1 MRSRGR
7 RGRVVA
13 TALGTMIAIV
23 AAGGWTASRPA
34 SGGGAPAAEAQR
46 ARPAA
51 AHTVTLLTGDK
62 VMVRTGPDGRQ
73 AAQVVRGPGRA
84 RVPYATRAYGGHL
97 FVTPAD
103 AQALIAA
110 GRLDPRLFDVT
121 QLVAWGYDDAHAAD
135 IPLITAGTAGT
146 APAAAAV
153 PDTHGT
159 KTMAAL
165 GMTATR
171 LRKAGAATAWHEL
184 TGGAPRPA
192 TFAADMKAKRLWLDG
207 KLRLTDDVSAA
218 QVGAPAAWNSGL
230 TGAGVT
236 VAVLDGGYDSA
247 HADLADVVTES
258 RGFTDQGAADVTD
271 RFGHGT
277 HVASILAGSGAA
289 SAGRF
294 QGIAHGAKLAVGK
307 VCDDGGLCDTSWVL
321 AGMSWA
327 AQTVRARVVNMSL
340 GAPDAPGLD
349 PLEDAVNTL
358 TAQTGTLFVIAAGN
372 DGRDGTIESPG
383 SADAALTVGA
393 VDSGDALAPFS
404 SRGPRLEDYA
414 IKPDLTAPGVDITAA
429 KAAGSELGAPVG
441 TAYQKLSGTS
451 MATPH
456 VAGAAAIVAQ
466 QHPDWTAARLKAALT
481 SSARPATGVTA
492 YQQGDGR
499 LDIAR
504 AITQQV
510 TAAPAGV
517 AAYLKWPHAAGQSAV
532 KNVTYTNS
540 GTGPVTLTLGVRA
553 AGTGGAAAPAGLFKT
568 GQDTVTVPAG
578 GSVDVAVTI
587 AADGVPPG
595 LYSGLVTATSADGT
609 LVVRTGVGANVEP
622 EAADVTVSTTGRDG
636 APTDT
641 VVDFF
646 DPSTG
651 GVTEADTANGTA
663 TVRLTAKPYVVY
675 SAVFTED
682 GSATN
687 VASLLQPV
695 TIGQSSHQ
703 VSLDARAAKPVTV
716 SVDRPDAVAM
726 LDAMSTYNGQGGA
739 FLGIGG
745 GAAGQ
750 VYVLPVKDS
759 HLIFNAQSVWTQQGS
774 SETAPGEF
782 RYDLADVSRGEVPAS
797 PAFTHK
803 TADLAAITTSVRTAG
818 APVIGSHVWAPV
830 LPDVFLSFGTGVPMR
845 LPASQT
851 EFVTPQIAYS
861 RTLFYGSS
869 DETLLQGG
877 QLNGANAVYD
887 KQAYTET
894 WNAAAIGPAFPA
906 VGSDRNGDAFTFGGD
921 GLFSDTADGHVGRDA
936 RATGTVELSQGGT
949 VIKSDELHSGLA
961 VLSATL
967 PAGAAT
973 YTLNVSAR
981 RQVEDAALSTAVSTS
996 WTFGSGHTASQQ
1008 ALPLL
1013 AVRYAVPGLSDGN
1026 EGAAG
1031 GTVNVPVQVVRNPGA
1046 PAASVTGLTVQTSAD
1061 DGKTW
1066 QTVPVAAA
1074 GTGWVATVT
1083 NPGAAGFVSLKASA
1097 ADSAGNSVV
1106 QTIVRAY
1113 AVR

>member
-1 MRSRGR
+1 MRNRGR

-23 AAGGWTASRPA
+23 AASGWTASRPEPA
-34 SGGGAPAAEAQR
+34 AGAPAGAEPQR
-46 ARPAA
+46 ARPVAV
-51 AHTVTLLTGDK
+51 HTVTLLTGDK
-62 VMVRTGPDGRQ
+62 VMMRTGADGRPT
-73 AAQVVRGPGRA
+73 AQIVRGPGRA
-84 RVPYATRAYGGHL
+84 RVPYATRAYGSHL
-97 FVTPAD
+97 FVVPAD
-103 AQALIAA
+103 AQPLIAA
-110 GRLDPRLFDVT
+110 GRLDARLFDVT
-121 QLVAWGYDDAHAAD
+121 QLVAWGYDDAHSAD
-135 IPLITAGTAGT
+135 IPVIAEGTQRTAADL
-146 APAAAAV
+146 PA
-153 PDTHGT
+153 THGT
-159 KTMAAL
+159 KTMTAL
-165 GMTATR
+165 GLTATR
-171 LRKAGAATAWHEL
+171 LRKAGAAAAWREL
-184 TGGAPRPA
+184 TGGAARPA
-192 TFAADMKAKRLWLDG
+192 TFAAGSNAKRLWLDG

-236 VAVLDGGYDSA
+236 VAVLDSGYDA
-247 HADLADVVTES
+247 RHADLAGVVTAS
-258 RGFTDQGAADVTD
+258 RGFTDKGAADVTD
-271 RFGHGT
+271 GLGHGT
-277 HVASILAGSGAA
+277 HVASIVAGSGAA
-289 SAGRF
+289 SNGRF

-307 VCDDGGLCDTSWVL
+307 VCDDGGRCDTSWVL
-321 AGMSWA
+321 AGMVWA
-327 AQTVRARVVNMSL
+327 AQTVGARVVNLSL
-340 GAPDAPGLD
+340 GAIDTPGLD

-358 TAQTGTLFVIAAGN
+358 TRQTGTLFVIAAGN
-372 DGRDGTIESPG
+372 DGRDGTIASPG

-466 QHPDWTAARLKAALT
+466 QRPGWPAARLKAALT
-481 SSARPATGVTA
+481 SSARPATGATA

-504 AITQQV
+504 AIGQPV

-517 AAYLKWPHAAGQSAV
+517 AAYLKWPHAAGQSTV
-532 KNVTYTNS
+532 KSYTYTNS
-540 GTGPVTLTLGVRA
+540 GTSPVTLSLGVRA
-553 AGTGGAAAPAGLFKT
+553 TATGGAAATAGLFRP

-578 GSVDVAVTI
+578 GSADVAVTI

-595 LYSGLVTATSADGT
+595 LYSGLITATSADGQV
-609 LVVRTGVGANVEP
+609 VVRTGVGAYVEP

-636 APTDT
+636 APNDT
-641 VVDFF
+641 VVNFF

-651 GVTEADTANGTA
+651 GVTEVRTANGTA
-663 TVRLTAKPYVVY
+663 TVRLLAKPYVVY

-687 VASLLQPV
+687 VASMLQPV
-695 TIGQSSHQ
+695 TIGQSDRQ
-703 VSLDARAAKPVTV
+703 VSLDARAAKPVAVT
-716 SVDRPDAVAM
+716 VDRPDAVAM

-759 HLIFNAQSVWTQQGS
+759 HVIFNAQSVWSQRGS
-774 SETAPGEF
+774 SQASPGEF
-782 RYDLADVSRGEVPAS
+782 RYDLADIRRGEVPAN
-797 PAFTHK
+797 PAFAHQ
-803 TADLAAITTSVRTAG
+803 TADLAAITTAVRTAG

-845 LPASQT
+845 LPMTQT
-851 EFVTPQIAYS
+851 VFVSPQVAYS
-861 RTLFYGSS
+861 RTLFYGPSV
-869 DETLLQGG
+869 ETLLRGG
-877 QLNGANAVYD
+877 LLDGATTVYERR
-887 KQAYTET
+887 AYSET
-894 WNAAAIGPAFPA
+894 WNAAAIGPAFPG
-906 VGSDRNGDAFTFGGD
+906 VGSDRTGDAFAFGGD
-921 GLFSDTADGHVGRDA
+921 GLFSDTADGHLGRDT
-936 RATGTVELSQGGT
+936 RATGTVELAQGGT
-949 VIKSDELHSGLA
+949 VIKSAELRGGVA

-981 RQVEDAALSTAVSTS
+981 RQAADAALSTAVSTS
-996 WTFGSGHTASQQ
+996 WTFGSGHTASRQ

-1013 AVRYAVPGLSDGN
+1013 AVRYAVPGLSASN

-1031 GTVNVPVQVVRNPGA
+1031 DTVNVPVQVVRNPGA
-1046 PAASVTGLTVQTSAD
+1046 PAASVTSLTVETSAD
-1061 DGKTW
+1061 DGRTW
-1066 QTVPVAAA
+1066 QTVPVAPS
-1074 GTGWVATVT
+1074 GTGWVATVAHPAT
-1083 NPGAAGFVSLKASA
+1083 AGFVSLRASA
-1097 ADSAGNSVV
+1097 ADGAGNSVV